1 MKTRK
6 NIQEL
11 EPYVCARYTQEPE
24 DIILMDA
31 NEMPTGEYNR
41 YPDPLAVKLRTKL
54 AEYVDDGKKGLNF
67 ENVFVGNGSDEAID
81 LLIRI
86 YCEPG
91 VDSVWFIEPTYGM
104 YGVSA
109 AINNVEVAKDGAKI
123 MFLCSPNNPTGA
135 ILSEGEVRAYCGIA
149 ALVVLDE
156 AYVEFSNEGSLVR
169 MVEKFPNLIVLRTMS
184 KAWGAAGIRLGY
196 AVGDARI
203 IEEMNKVKAPYNVNQ
218 LTQEKALEIL
228 DQEEQMRKRVAII
241 VAERLRLSVVLRR
254 FGFSVWYS
262 QANFLLFEAPE
273 GTFQKLLDRGVLVR
287 DLSSKIA
294 NALRVTIGTKEQN
307 DQFLNILSS

>member
-1 MKTRK
+1 
-6 NIQEL
+6 
-11 EPYVCARYTQEPE
+11 
-24 DIILMDA
+24 
-31 NEMPTGEYNR
+31 
-41 YPDPLAVKLRTKL
+41 
-54 AEYVDDGKKGLNF
+54 
-67 ENVFVGNGSDEAID
+67 
-81 LLIRI
+81 
-86 YCEPG
+86 
-91 VDSVWFIEPTYGM
+91 
-104 YGVSA
+104 
-109 AINNVEVAKDGAKI
+109 AKDGAKI

-307 DQFLNILSS
+307 DQFLNILSSGKLHL

>member
-11 EPYVCARYTQEPE
+11 KPYVCARYTQAPE

-54 AEYVDDGKKGLNF
+54 AEYVGADLDNF
-67 ENVFVGNGSDEAID
+67 FVGNGSDEAID

-91 VDSVWFIEPTYGM
+91 VDSVWFNEPTYGM
-104 YGVSA
+104 YGVAA
-109 AINNVEVAKDGAKI
+109 AINNVEVAKDGAK
-123 MFLCSPNNPTGA
+123 MVFLCSPNNPTGEV
-135 ILSEGEVRAYCGIA
+135 LSEGEVRAYCGGG

-156 AYVEFSNEGSLVR
+156 AYVEFSTEGSLVR
-169 MVEKFPNLIVLRTMS
+169 MIEEFPNLVVLRTMS

-196 AVGDARI
+196 AVGDARVI
-203 IEEMNKVKAPYNVNQ
+203 AEMNKVKAPYNVNQ

-228 DQEEQMRKRVAII
+228 EQEEQMKEKVTII
-241 VAERLRLSVVLRR
+241 VAERERLAAFLNKS
-254 FGFSVWYS
+254 GFKVWSS

-273 GTFQKLLDRGVLVR
+273 GTFQKLLDGGVLVR

-294 NALRVTIGTKEQN
+294 NALRVTVGTREQN
-307 DQFLNILSS
+307 DQFINILF